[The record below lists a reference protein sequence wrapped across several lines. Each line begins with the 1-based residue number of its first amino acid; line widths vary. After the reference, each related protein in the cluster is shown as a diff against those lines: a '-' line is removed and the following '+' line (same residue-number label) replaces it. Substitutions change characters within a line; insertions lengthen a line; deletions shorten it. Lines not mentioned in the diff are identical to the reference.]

1 MAHRQSQHL
10 PRRTALSLL
19 ITAALSACGGG
30 SGGDL
35 PGLPGGG
42 GKTLEVPCALQS
54 DPRLAEMT
62 DAGIGLTSALG
73 LASGRYS
80 LPTTPAPTQM
90 VVMFH
95 GNHNDSCSWRQH
107 LQNATALGAVTIAMD
122 YTGQRQTPVEH
133 YGWFVRAGAADSIAA
148 AKYFM
153 ARYPSIKEVFAFG
166 VSMGGNTSGL
176 AIASP
181 DAVRADG
188 TPLFDYWVVAE
199 GAHNLIEEY
208 SIIRGLAPAVAA
220 AVIAQQEIEEEN
232 GGPIEE
238 VPERYA
244 EITNVNLVAD
254 MAALKGVVLVH
265 GIDDG
270 LVPTSQSREMFLA
283 LNAAGVPAH
292 LYTIGANGGAESGTT
307 ATAIPL
313 GPIFAGLGQDYQSP
327 LAGHGWEGSQT
338 HLVMKT
344 VLGQL
349 YTLMAGGTVS
359 PGETP
364 VPGN

>member
-1 MAHRQSQHL
+1 MAHRQAQHL
-10 PRRTALSLL
+10 PHRTALSLL
-19 ITAALSACGGG
+19 IAATLGACGGG
-30 SGGDL
+30 SNGEL
-35 PGLPGGG
+35 PGLPGG

-54 DPRLAEMT
+54 DPRLKEMT
-62 DAGIGLTSALG
+62 DVGIGLTSPLG
-73 LASGRYS
+73 LASGRYA
-80 LPTTPAPTQM
+80 LPATSAPTQM

-107 LQNATALGAVTIAMD
+107 LQNAAALGAVTIAMD

-133 YGWFVRAGAADSIAA
+133 YGWFVREGAADSIAA
-148 AKYFM
+148 AQYFL

-188 TPLFDYWVVAE
+188 SPLFDYWVVTE
-199 GAHNLIEEY
+199 GAHNLTEEY
-208 SIIRGLAPAVAA
+208 SIIRSVAPAVPA

-232 GGPIEE
+232 GGTLEE

-244 EITNVNLVAD
+244 EITNVTLAAD

-265 GIDDG
+265 AIDDG
-270 LVPTSQSREMFLA
+270 LVPTNQSREMFLA

-292 LYTIGANGGAESGTT
+292 LFTIGGNGGAESGTT

-313 GPIFAGLGQDYQSP
+313 GPLFAGLGQDYESP

-344 VLGQL
+344 SLEQL
-349 YTLMAGGTVS
+349 YGLMAGDTVS
-359 PGETP
+359 EGETL

>member
-1 MAHRQSQHL
+1 MVILNPSQRL
-10 PRRTALSLL
+10 RRSVLSLA
-19 ITAALSACGGG
+19 ITATLSACGGSS
-30 SGGDL
+30 SGNL

-42 GKTLEVPCALQS
+42 KSLEVACELQS
-54 DPRLAEMT
+54 DPRLKEMT
-62 DAGIGLTSALG
+62 NTGIGLTSALG

-80 LPTTPAPTQM
+80 LPATAAPTQL

-107 LQNATALGAVTIAMD
+107 LQNVAALGAVTVAMD

-133 YGWFVRAGAADSIAA
+133 YGWFVREGAADSIAA
-148 AKYFM
+148 AKYFL

-166 VSMGGNTSGL
+166 VSMGGNSSGL
-176 AIASP
+176 AVASP
-181 DAVRADG
+181 EAVRADG
-188 TPLFDYWVVAE
+188 SPLFDYWVVTE

-208 SIIRGLAPAVAA
+208 HIIRGVAPAVAA

-232 GGPIEE
+232 GGTFEA
-238 VPERYA
+238 VPERYT
-244 EITNVNLVAD
+244 EITNVSLVAD
-254 MAALKGVVLVH
+254 MATLKGVVLVH

-270 LVPTSQSREMFLA
+270 LVPTNQSREMLLA
-283 LNAAGVPAH
+283 LNATGVPAH
-292 LYTIGANGGAESGTT
+292 LYTIGGNGGAESGTT

-313 GPIFAGLGQDYQSP
+313 GPLFDGLGQSYQSP

-338 HLVMKT
+338 HLVMRT
-344 VLGQL
+344 SLDQL
-349 YTLMAGGTVS
+349 YGLMAGDTVS
-359 PGETP
+359 VGETL